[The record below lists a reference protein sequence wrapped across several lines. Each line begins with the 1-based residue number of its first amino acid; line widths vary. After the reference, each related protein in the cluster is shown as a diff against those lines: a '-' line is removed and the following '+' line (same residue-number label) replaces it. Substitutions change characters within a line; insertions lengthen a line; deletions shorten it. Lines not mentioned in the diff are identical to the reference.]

1 VTRNLLTVEELAKA
15 TLDVRELNR
24 AGLVTG
30 LRSARHS
37 DRRISRTTDF
47 PDDFG
52 KNGGA

>member
-1 VTRNLLTVEELAKA
+1 VTRNRVTVEKLAKD

-24 AGLVTG
+24 AGLAAG
-30 LRSARHS
+30 LRSDRHT
-37 DRRISRTTDF
+37 DRRIARTTDF